1 MKKLML
7 GNEAVARGAYEAGVR
22 FVSSYPGTPSTE
34 ITESIVQYK
43 DDIFAEWAPNEKVA
57 CEAAAGAAIAG
68 ARAMTCCKHVGLN
81 VMADP
86 VFSMSYIGAN
96 GGLVIAVADDP
107 GMHSSQNEQDSRHY
121 AKASKIP
128 MLEPSDSGECKE
140 FTKAAF
146 ELSEQYDTP
155 VFLRL
160 STRVSHS
167 QSLVELEERAALDLK
182 PYEKNIP
189 KNVMMPAMAVK
200 KHVIVEERQK
210 KLAELAERT
219 PLNSI
224 EDNGSEIGV
233 ITSGISYLY
242 AKEALGDRVN
252 YLKLGL
258 AYPMPENMIRRF
270 AKKCRTLYV
279 IEELDPFI
287 EEHVRA
293 LGIPC
298 IGKMVSP
305 GKEKFSY
312 LYEYTA
318 AMIRKA
324 VFPEEAEE
332 DDPRAELVQQLL
344 EYKLYKYMSF
354 ELKDREIHASRSLFR
369 APDIPEEVQ
378 NYQAPVDLDHFLKGV
393 DLARLKQV
401 FDDVLRR
408 SRDKRNEEAIQYGKI
423 NREPISLPD
432 RLASIRSYTKAHK
445 KFSFRR
451 LLEDAETR
459 ENVIVTFLAILEL
472 MKNGEV
478 VAVQEEKEDIVL
490 YRPDAAP
497 APPPEDAE
505 NEA

>member
-1 MKKLML
+1 MEVSFKLDSFEGPLDLLLHLIDKNKMDI
-7 GNEAVARGAYEAGVR
+7 YDIQI
-22 FVSSYPGTPSTE
+22 ST
-34 ITESIVQYK
+34 ITEQYMEYLSRMGK
-43 DDIFAEWAPNEKVA
+43 EAETMSEF
-57 CEAAAGAAIAG
+57 
-68 ARAMTCCKHVGLN
+68 L
-81 VMADP
+81 VMAATLLD
-86 VFSMSYIGAN
+86 IK
-96 GGLVIAVADDP
+96 
-107 GMHSSQNEQDSRHY
+107 
-121 AKASKIP
+121 AK
-128 MLEPSDSGECKE
+128 MLLPKE
-140 FTKAAF
+140 T
-146 ELSEQYDTP
+146 
-155 VFLRL
+155 
-160 STRVSHS
+160 
-167 QSLVELEERAALDLK
+167 
-182 PYEKNIP
+182 
-189 KNVMMPAMAVK
+189 
-200 KHVIVEERQK
+200 
-210 KLAELAERT
+210 
-219 PLNSI
+219 
-224 EDNGSEIGV
+224 G
-233 ITSGISYLY
+233 
-242 AKEALGDRVN
+242 
-252 YLKLGL
+252 
-258 AYPMPENMIRRF
+258 
-270 AKKCRTLYV
+270 
-279 IEELDPFI
+279 
-287 EEHVRA
+287 
-293 LGIPC
+293 
-298 IGKMVSP
+298 
-305 GKEKFSY
+305 
-312 LYEYTA
+312 
-318 AMIRKA
+318 
-324 VFPEEAEE
+324 EEAEE

-408 SRDKRNEEAIQYGKI
+408 SRDKRNEEAIRYGKI